1 MGWLK
6 KKYNNLVTDPE
17 ATERLKRILGIAEVA
32 KRESLQVETA
42 EIEARVKEV
51 RAQYTD
57 KDIDVDKL
65 RELVEEELLT
75 EKTMKWLEEHA
86 TIELVPEGSL
96 TPNVDTQSEIVTSDE
111 AEYEAETNHL
121 EEDTQSEVVTA
132 SLDEVETTIAQD
144 E

>member
-1 MGWLK
+1 M
-6 KKYNNLVTDPE
+6 
-17 ATERLKRILGIAEVA
+17 
-32 KRESLQVETA
+32 ETA

-96 TPNVDTQSEIVTSDE
+96 TPNVDTQSEIVTS
-111 AEYEAETNHL
+111 AESDAGAESNHL
-121 EEDTQSEVVTA
+121 EEDTQSSIVNA
-132 SLDEVETTIAQD
+132 SSDEVEATIAQD
-144 E
+144 EFPIEPTTAE